1 MLTVVYVISRVSHSK
16 LFEWTFQRLDK
27 SKYRIVAVLM
37 HHEETAFERFLRS
50 IDIQT
55 YRINYSTKYDL
66 PSAIVR
72 CRKIFRKEKADIVHT
87 HLFEAGLAGITAARL
102 SKIKRRIHTR
112 HDALIHHDYHP
123 AAVKYDR
130 WINRFS
136 TDIVAI
142 TENVKSILIKME
154 NADHRKITVI
164 HHRFELSE
172 FRDVNAESVIALR
185 NKYLHDGKQ
194 YPVVGVVSRFIE
206 WKGIQY
212 TITAFEELLKSHPD
226 AVLLLANAQGP
237 YAATLMGMLDK
248 IPERNYRIIPFETE
262 IQALYRLFDIFI
274 HVPVSAGSEA
284 FGQVYIEAMAARVP
298 CIITLSGIASEFV
311 TNREHAMVVPFR
323 NSETIKDAILELLKS
338 KELANRL
345 VTNADQIIS
354 EHFSI
359 EQMINEIESLY
370 DRNI

>member
-1 MLTVVYVISRVSHSK
+1 MQTVVYVISRVSHSK
-16 LFEWTFQRLDK
+16 LFEWTFRRLDK
-27 SKYRIVAVLM
+27 SKYRIIAVLM
-37 HHEETAFERFLRS
+37 HHEETAFENFLRS
-50 IDIQT
+50 IYIPT

-66 PSAIVR
+66 PAAILR
-72 CRKIFRKEKADIVHT
+72 CRKIFRKEKVDIVHT

-102 SKIKRRIHTR
+102 TGVKRRIHTR

-130 WINRFS
+130 WINRLS

-142 TENVKSILIKME
+142 TENVKSILVNME
-154 NADHRKITVI
+154 NADPRKITVI

-172 FRDVNAESVIALR
+172 FRNVNAESVIALR
-185 NKYLHDGKQ
+185 NKYLPDGKQ

-212 TITAFEELLKSHPD
+212 TITAFNELLKSHPD

-237 YAATLMGMLDK
+237 YSATLTKMLEN

-311 TNREHAMVVPFR
+311 QHRKHALVVPYR
-323 NSETIKDAILELLKS
+323 NSELIKDAIFDLLNSEELRS
-338 KELANRL
+338 QL
-345 VTNADQIIS
+345 VTDSERIIG
-354 EHFSI
+354 EQFSI
-359 EQMINEIESLY
+359 EEMINEIEALY
-370 DRNI
+370 DRNS